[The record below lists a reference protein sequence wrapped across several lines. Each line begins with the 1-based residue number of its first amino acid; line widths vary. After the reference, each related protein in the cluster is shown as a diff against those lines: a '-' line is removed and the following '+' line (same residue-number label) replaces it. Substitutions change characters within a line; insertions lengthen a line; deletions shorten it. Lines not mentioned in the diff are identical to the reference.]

1 MYQQIWAGVSPS
13 LPIPK
18 LTQYIQFVKSG
29 QKIWAGPS
37 PPLNWTKSKRTATFF
52 GKPSVSG
59 WSELDFSVGLLISS
73 FYQLQIEDSPMF
85 DRHVGCQ
92 TFKPSQ
98 VCMKTRG
105 LLINASASSVDQRRQ
120 LWGKGGMLLV
130 SNGLIHVIINLSK
143 LRHKIGPMFATK
155 SSSFSMWA
163 RAWSKL
169 SRGNSSSTSYWCQPT
184 KLKR

>member
-1 MYQQIWAGVSPS
+1 MLVEEQ
-13 LPIPK
+13 
-18 LTQYIQFVKSG
+18 T
-29 QKIWAGPS
+29 IWAGPC
-37 PPLNWTKSKRTATFF
+37 PPLLWTKSKRTATFF

-98 VCMKTRG
+98 ESMKTRG
-105 LLINASASSVDQRRQ
+105 LLINASASSVDQRCQ

-143 LRHKIGPMFATK
+143 PRHKIGAMFAT
-155 SSSFSMWA
+155 MWA

-184 KLKR
+184 KPKR

>member
-1 MYQQIWAGVSPS
+1 MRQRLIIIQSPYRCHHHHHHFSNKKSFSKMYVA
-13 LPIPK
+13 
-18 LTQYIQFVKSG
+18 F
-29 QKIWAGPS
+29 
-37 PPLNWTKSKRTATFF
+37 
-52 GKPSVSG
+52 SG
-59 WSELDFSVGLLISS
+59 WSELDFSIGLLTTSL
-73 FYQLQIEDSPMF
+73 YQLQIEDSPMF

-98 VCMKTRG
+98 ESMKTRG
-105 LLINASASSVDQRRQ
+105 LLINASASSVDQRCQ

-143 LRHKIGPMFATK
+143 PRHKIGPMFATK